1 MNGDNIRAVGS
12 SIVSDE
18 LTVLDARNDIDVQA
32 ATSRYHD
39 IETSER
45 KKSGFAASISH
56 GSLNVGYNKSRSN
69 VGHDAD
75 LQVAEAAQ
83 IGSLKGHTVFTAG
96 NHVQVTGSNLLAG
109 KDIDIQAKSVDI
121 DAASLLQQENL
132 TQSSKSSGFNVGIN
146 LKPGEVRQFSRYWD
160 GIKAARNRKG
170 NVHDKAHTWEKNH
183 LAGAL
188 EPLTP
193 SVGFSITRNTSNQS
207 VHETRTEATGSQVQA
222 GGVVRI
228 NATDG
233 DINIKGSNVFGKGGF
248 ELHAANGEIHNLA
261 AQEKSDVESYSHNKT
276 SGIMNG
282 GGIAKIFYRQQNR
295 NHP

>member
-18 LTVLDARNDIDVQA
+18 LTVLDARKDIDVQA

-45 KKSGFAASISH
+45 KKSGFAVSVSH
-56 GSLNVGYNKSRSN
+56 AKLNVGYNKSRSN

-83 IGSLKGHTVFTAG
+83 IGSLKGHTVLTAG

-109 KDIDIQAKSVDI
+109 KDIDIQAKTVDI

-160 GIKAARNRKG
+160 GIKATRKRQG
-170 NVHDKAHTWEKNH
+170 TVRDKAHTWEKNH

-193 SVGFSITRNTSNQS
+193 SSGLSITRNTSS
-207 VHETRTEATGSQVQA
+207 HS
-222 GGVVRI
+222 I
-228 NATDG
+228 NA
-233 DINIKGSNVFGKGGF
+233 V
-248 ELHAANGEIHNLA
+248 
-261 AQEKSDVESYSHNKT
+261 SYTHLTLPTIYSV
-276 SGIMNG
+276 
-282 GGIAKIFYRQQNR
+282 
-295 NHP
+295 